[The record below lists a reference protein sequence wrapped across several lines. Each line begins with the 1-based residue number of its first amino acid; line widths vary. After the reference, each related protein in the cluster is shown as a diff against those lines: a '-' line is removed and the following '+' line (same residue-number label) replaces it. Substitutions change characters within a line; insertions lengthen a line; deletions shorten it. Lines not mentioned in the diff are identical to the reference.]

1 MFHKWDIGVFSFHFV
16 NNKTVGIVAILL
28 ASIMWTIEP
37 ILIKLSFETSDF
49 IQTNTIRAI
58 FALLVAFVYILI
70 KRKPK
75 ELKISKKDVAP
86 MIYIALIATLFA
98 DFVYVFSLSQVAVVN
113 AVIIGHMQ
121 PVFIVLFGIF
131 TLKSDKLNSF
141 DYIGILL
148 MIVSGILVTTGTLE
162 NLMSFRFGS
171 IGNLFVL
178 SATIAW
184 ATTAIVTRKYVKHLN
199 TGVLAFYRFSIAAV
213 VLSIYLII
221 NNSFFIEN
229 YYQVAVG
236 IIVGLGTVLYY
247 ESLIRLK
254 AAQTSA
260 LELSTPLFATVLAFL
275 FLSEVPTI
283 MQIVGVGF
291 LLLGLYFISRKE
303 GNRDIKNIF

>member
-98 DFVYVFSLSQVAVVN
+98 DFMYVFSLSQVAVVN
-113 AVIIGHMQ
+113 AVLIGHMQ

-171 IGNLFVL
+171 IEDLFVL
-178 SATIAW
+178 SAAIAW

-236 IIVGLGTVLYY
+236 IIVSNLC
-247 ESLIRLK
+247 
-254 AAQTSA
+254 
-260 LELSTPLFATVLAFL
+260 P
-275 FLSEVPTI
+275 
-283 MQIVGVGF
+283 
-291 LLLGLYFISRKE
+291 
-303 GNRDIKNIF
+303 

>member
-1 MFHKWDIGVFSFHFV
+1 MDNKKIGIIS
-16 NNKTVGIVAILL
+16 ILF
-28 ASIMWTIEP
+28 ASIMWAIEP
-37 ILIKLSFETSDF
+37 IFVKLSFETSDF

-58 FALLVAFVYILI
+58 FALLIAFIYILI

-75 ELKISKKDVAP
+75 KLKISKKDVAP
-86 MIYIALIATLFA
+86 IIYIALIATLFA
-98 DFVYVFSLSQVAVVN
+98 DFMYVFSLSQVAVVN

-121 PVFIVLFGIF
+121 PVFIVIFGIF
-131 TLKSDKLNSF
+131 ILKSDKLNSF

-148 MIVSGILVTTGTLE
+148 LIVSGIFVTTGTLE

-171 IGNLFVL
+171 IGDLFVL

-199 TGVLAFYRFSIAAV
+199 TGVLAFYRFSIAAI

-221 NNSFFIEN
+221 NNRFFIEN
-229 YYQVAVG
+229 NYQIAVG

-247 ESLIRLK
+247 ESLTRMK

-260 LELSTPLFATVLAFL
+260 LELSTPIFATFLAFL
-275 FLSEVPTI
+275 FLSEIPTV
-283 MQIVGVGF
+283 MQIIGVGF

-303 GNRDIKNIF
+303 G

>member
-1 MFHKWDIGVFSFHFV
+1 M
-16 NNKTVGIVAILL
+16 NNKNLGIATILL
-28 ASIMWTIEP
+28 ASIMWAIEP
-37 ILIKLSFETSDF
+37 IFVKLSFETSDF

-58 FALLVAFVYILI
+58 FALLVAFIYILI

-75 ELKISKKDVAP
+75 ELKIPKKDVAP

-98 DFVYVFSLSQVAVVN
+98 DFMYVFSLSQVAVVN

-131 TLKSDKLNSF
+131 ILKSDKLNFF

-148 MIVSGILVTTGTLE
+148 MIISGILVTTGNFK

-171 IGNLFVL
+171 IGDLFVL

-221 NNSFFIEN
+221 NNSFFIQN

-236 IIVGLGTVLYY
+236 LIVGLGTVLYY
-247 ESLIRLK
+247 ESLTRIK

-260 LELSTPLFATVLAFL
+260 LELSTPVFATFLAFI
-275 FLSEVPTI
+275 FLSETPTI
-283 MQIVGVGF
+283 MQIVGVLL

-303 GNRDIKNIF
+303 R

>member
-199 TGVLAFYRFSIAAV
+199 TGVLAFYRFSIA
-213 VLSIYLII
+213 S
-221 NNSFFIEN
+221 
-229 YYQVAVG
+229 Q
-236 IIVGLGTVLYY
+236 
-247 ESLIRLK
+247 
-254 AAQTSA
+254 
-260 LELSTPLFATVLAFL
+260 LE
-275 FLSEVPTI
+275 
-283 MQIVGVGF
+283 
-291 LLLGLYFISRKE
+291 
-303 GNRDIKNIF
+303 

>member
-1 MFHKWDIGVFSFHFV
+1 MDNKKIGVIS
-16 NNKTVGIVAILL
+16 ILF
-28 ASIMWTIEP
+28 ASIMWAIEP
-37 ILIKLSFETSDF
+37 IFVKLSFETSDF

-75 ELKISKKDVAP
+75 KLKISKKDVAP

-98 DFVYVFSLSQVAVVN
+98 DFMYVFSLSQVAVVN

-148 MIVSGILVTTGTLE
+148 MIVSGIFVTTGTLE
-162 NLMSFRFGS
+162 NLISFRFGS

-229 YYQVAVG
+229 NYQVAVG

-247 ESLIRLK
+247 ESLTRIK

-260 LELSTPLFATVLAFL
+260 LELSTPVFATFLAFL

-303 GNRDIKNIF
+303 G